1 MPSSWKKP
9 ANALR
14 HLGLTLAESKQLLK
28 TLQQHVLERQAT
40 AFVQRRTH
48 CQTCGK
54 APRTKRHHTI
64 TFRILFGTVTLT
76 SPRLRSCGC
85 SSHEAEHALDWFH
98 IVRQEAA

>member
-1 MPSSWKKP
+1 MSSSWKKP

-28 TLQQHVLERQAT
+28 TLQQHVLEQQAT

-48 CQTCGK
+48 CQTCEG
-54 APRTKRHHTI
+54 APHEGPPTI

-85 SSHEAEHALDWFH
+85 SSHEAEHVLDWFH
-98 IVRQEAA
+98 VVRQEAA